1 MGTADGNTLKLYING
16 VLVGSTAY
24 SGSIVYSDSYP
35 LLMGYYAAAFT
46 SPMNV
51 GAMQLYNRPLSAQ
64 EVLRNYNAYR
74 GRYGL

>member
-1 MGTADGNTLKLYING
+1 LYING
-16 VLVGSTAY
+16 VLVGSTSY

-35 LLMGYYAAAFT
+35 LLMGLYANAFAT
-46 SPMNV
+46 NMNI

-64 EVLRNYNAYR
+64 EVSRNYNAYR

>member
-1 MGTADGNTLKLYING
+1 
-16 VLVGSTAY
+16 
-24 SGSIVYSDSYP
+24 
-35 LLMGYYAAAFT
+35 MGYYAAAFA